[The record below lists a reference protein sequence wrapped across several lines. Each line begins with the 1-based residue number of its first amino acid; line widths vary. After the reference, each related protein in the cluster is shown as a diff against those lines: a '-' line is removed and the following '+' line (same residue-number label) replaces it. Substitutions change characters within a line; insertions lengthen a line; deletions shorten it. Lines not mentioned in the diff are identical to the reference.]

1 MKKMIVLILIIQSV
15 VFWHLSGMLNEVR
28 QTTHSEASVDAIR
41 WKVSFEV
48 NDEVKELLRQARAS
62 KVRT

>member
-1 MKKMIVLILIIQSV
+1 MKKMIVLILIIQSAV
-15 VFWHLSGMLNEVR
+15 YWHLSGMVNEVR

-48 NDEVKELLRQARAS
+48 NDEVRELLRQARES
-62 KVRT
+62 EVHT